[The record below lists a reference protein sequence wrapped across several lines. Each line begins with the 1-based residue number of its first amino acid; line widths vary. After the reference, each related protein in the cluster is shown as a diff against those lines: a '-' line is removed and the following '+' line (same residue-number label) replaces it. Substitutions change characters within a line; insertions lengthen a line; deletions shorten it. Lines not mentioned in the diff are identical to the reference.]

1 MSLELTYPPGR
12 FYKGR
17 PVMMSLSPLVMHGIT
32 SKQVV
37 DEARVGHDE
46 VHGPDPDAAWMG
58 LAGWR
63 RRRTDASG
71 REIVAPSLIMH
82 RHHQAATTGHAS

>member
-1 MSLELTYPPGR
+1 
-12 FYKGR
+12 
-17 PVMMSLSPLVMHGIT
+17 MHGIT

-58 LAGWR
+58 LAGMAPKADGCLWPR
-63 RRRTDASG
+63 DCGPVIDHVCIAVTKQQQPVMLLELGEIINEAS
-71 REIVAPSLIMH
+71 RI
-82 RHHQAATTGHAS
+82 QAAAQPCLPP